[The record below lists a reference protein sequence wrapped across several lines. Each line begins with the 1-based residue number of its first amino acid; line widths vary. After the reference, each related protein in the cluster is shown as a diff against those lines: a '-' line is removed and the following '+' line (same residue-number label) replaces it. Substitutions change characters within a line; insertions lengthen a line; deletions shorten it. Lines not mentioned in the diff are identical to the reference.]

1 MILKIWKYRQY
12 NYQLWLN
19 IVDTTT
25 QFIIKEFTDEIE
37 LATEYF
43 DDIELAIEYVHNSM
57 MGHDYDDGY
66 LTV

>member
-25 QFIIKEFTDEIE
+25 QFIIKEFTNEIE
-37 LATEYF
+37 LTTEYF
-43 DDIELAIEYVHNSM
+43 DDIELAIEYVYNSM

>member
-25 QFIIKEFTDEIE
+25 QFIIKEFTNEIE

-43 DDIELAIEYVHNSM
+43 DDIELAIAYVHNSM

-66 LTV
+66 FNP

>member
-1 MILKIWKYRQY
+1 MILKIWKHRQY

-25 QFIIKEFTDEIE
+25 QFIIKEFTNEIE
-37 LATEYF
+37 LTTEYF

-66 LTV
+66 FNV